1 MLPTKMLVINL
12 PTLSQTRKQ
21 VFGFDLRL
29 GLSQFVICKSSA
41 KFPALHK
48 NLAKGAFY
56 AAFCK
61 VPCGDLSAWLTALLE
76 WRANR

>member
-41 KFPALHK
+41 KFPRT
-48 NLAKGAFY
+48 LA
-56 AAFCK
+56 
-61 VPCGDLSAWLTALLE
+61 CGSVEIRVLVQSLPNAVLSVAQ
-76 WRANR
+76 